1 MHRANGRLWAAR
13 IFKEKNN
20 KVVFFSTLFFMFTL
34 KWITEKELERVT
46 ANEGN
51 EIRWKINMKIS

>member
-1 MHRANGRLWAAR
+1 MAALWAAR